1 MALLNGQT
9 PEEMAADIMESTE
22 DQVISI
28 SGLAYADLNFLVET
42 KNVQVILA
50 RGQKYFERER
60 ETFTKAFISEVI
72 HNLAKAKRK
81 YLVEKEAADQFASFR
96 YLVSKGM
103 SNEEAS
109 KIAYPQGVPAPKD
122 K

>member
-9 PEEMAADIMESTE
+9 PEELAAEIIESTE
-22 DQVISI
+22 DKLIMI
-28 SGLAYADLNFLVET
+28 SGLANADLDFLVQN
-42 KNVQVILA
+42 KNVQIILA
-50 RGQKYFERER
+50 RGQKYFEKER
-60 ETFTKAFISEVI
+60 ETFTKAFLSDLI

-81 YLVEKEAADQFASFR
+81 YLAEKEASDQFSTFR
-96 YLVSKGM
+96 LLVSRGM
-103 SNEEAS
+103 SQDEAS

>member
-1 MALLNGQT
+1 MALLNGKS
-9 PEEMAADIMESTE
+9 PEEMAAEIIESTE
-22 DQVISI
+22 DKLVMV
-28 SGLAYADLNFLVET
+28 SGLAASDLEFLVET

-50 RGQKYFERER
+50 RGQKYFEKER
-60 ETFTKAFISEVI
+60 EVFTKAFLSDLI

-81 YLVEKEAADQFASFR
+81 YLAEKEASDQFSTFR
-96 YLVSKGM
+96 LLVSRGM
-103 SNEEAS
+103 GQEEAS